1 MGAPYEVSLTEGA
14 QSDLFSFSKYAQRI
28 ILDGI
33 AIHLTHEPTRGSR
46 RLIKMRPNPV
56 AAWELR
62 LGDYRVLYDIDE
74 IACRAIVQVIGEKRG
89 NRLIVQGEEFTEHE
103 ND

>member
-1 MGAPYEVSLTEGA
+1 MGAPYEISLTEGA

-28 ILDGI
+28 ILDGV
-33 AIHLTHEPTRGSR
+33 AIHLTHEPTRGNR

-62 LGDYRVLYDIDE
+62 LGDYRVLYDVMKLH
-74 IACRAIVQVIGEKRG
+74 AA
-89 NRLIVQGEEFTEHE
+89 RLFKSLARSVATG
-103 ND
+103 